1 MHEMTPQE
9 DYVINTVNSR
19 DVHFIRCWFV
29 DVLGQAKSLA
39 IVPNELER
47 AFDIGIPLDGNCI
60 AGFESRNE
68 ADIIAWPDASTFQI
82 LPWRPDE
89 KCVARMFCIT
99 KNPDGTPFES
109 DSRFILSEVLKRAS
123 EKGYLVNMKP
133 EIEFFYFKSKEEPK
147 PLDFGSSFDL
157 TSLDSASDLRRDTVL
172 TLESIGIPVRYS
184 HHEMGAAQN
193 EIELRTTDAMSMADS
208 VLSYKLAVK
217 EVASKH
223 GVYASFM
230 PKPLQDQPG
239 NSMHLNIHLTDKD
252 GVSVFYDENSSSEY
266 KLTELAK
273 QFMAGVL
280 KYASEFCLLTNQYQN
295 SYKRLIAKTCKC
307 NNIAWSRHNLH
318 TMMRLPGHR
327 PDTEEGS
334 RIVLRNP
341 DPACNP
347 YLAFAAIINA
357 GLAGIEEK
365 LELEDP
371 KEETSKLED
380 DCKKLPSTLGEAI
393 ESFKNSKL
401 MRETLGEQIFNY
413 LIKIKSAEW
422 KKEISTITEHELK
435 DYLAVL

>member
-123 EKGYLVNMKP
+123 EKGYLINMKP

>member
-1 MHEMTPQE
+1 MHEMSPQE

-29 DVLGQAKSLA
+29 NVLGQAKSLA

-47 AFDIGIPLDGNCI
+47 AFDIGIQLDGNCI
-60 AGFESRNE
+60 DGFQSQNES
-68 ADIIAWPDASTFQI
+68 DIIAWPDASTFQI

-89 KCVARMFCIT
+89 KCVARMFCAI
-99 KNPDGTPFES
+99 KNPDGSPFQS
-109 DSRFILSEVLKRAS
+109 DSRYILSRVLKRAS
-123 EKGYLVNMKP
+123 EKGFLVNIKP
-133 EIEFFYFKSKEEPK
+133 EIEFFYFKSKEEPI

-184 HHEMGAAQN
+184 HHEMGPAQN

-217 EVASKH
+217 EVARKH
-223 GVYASFM
+223 GAYASFM
-230 PKPLQDQPG
+230 PKPIQDQPG

-252 GVSVFYDENSSSEY
+252 GVSVFYDENSKSEY
-266 KLTELAK
+266 KLTDIAH
-273 QFMAGVL
+273 QFMAGIL

-295 SYKRLIAKTCKC
+295 SYKRLVSKACKS
-307 NNIAWSRHNLH
+307 NNIAWSRHNMH
-318 TMMRLPGHR
+318 TIMRLPGHR
-327 PDTEEGS
+327 PNTEEAT

-357 GLAGIEEK
+357 GLAGIDEK
-365 LELEDP
+365 LELEP
-371 KEETSKLED
+371 PCEETLPDSND
-380 DCKKLPSTLGEAI
+380 NKKLPSTLGEALQ
-393 ESFKNSKL
+393 SFRDSTL
-401 MRETLGEQIFNY
+401 MKETLGEQIFDY
-413 LIKIKSAEW
+413 LIKVKGAEW
-422 KKEISTITEHELK
+422 RREISTITEHELNE
-435 DYLAVL
+435 YLAVL

>member
-1 MHEMTPQE
+1 MTPQE